1 MTNVLASLHRLRS
14 HARYEAESALRL
26 AETARDKQEERLAEV
41 GASIRA
47 AQETVDHADPASLVA
62 YQSFRLREEFTERR
76 ERARLQQKERDVM
89 LSGDKHVK
97 CVRDE
102 LTLEA
107 VIEERLVE
115 LQDITRRIEARG
127 MDEIAARNRKAAG

>member
-14 HARYEAESALRL
+14 HARQEAETALRQ
-26 AETARDKQEERLAEV
+26 AETARDRQEERLAEV

-47 AQETVDHADPASLVA
+47 AQATVDHADPASLVA

-89 LSGDKHVK
+89 LSGDKHIK
-97 CVRDE
+97 CVREE

-107 VIEERLVE
+107 VIEERLAE
-115 LQDITRRIEARG
+115 LHDLNRRSEARG
-127 MDEIAARNRKAAG
+127 MDEIASRTRRAAG